1 MAKRYTSDVT
11 DKQWALVKEFFDPP
25 KPQGGRPRKYSP
37 RELVNAI
44 FYLTR
49 QGCSWRDLPKDFP
62 PWETVW
68 TARRRWSLNGT
79 LDRAHEA
86 LARAR
91 ARPLGSSTRHSSNP
105 PTVVL
110 VMRQTATNEPP
121 EQTFTS

>member
-11 DKQWALVKEFFDPP
+11 DKQWILVKEYFDPERTM
-25 KPQGGRPRKYSP
+25 GRPRKHTP
-37 RELVNAI
+37 RELLNGI
-44 FYLTR
+44 LYLTR

-62 PWETVW
+62 PWGTVW
-68 TARRRWSLNGT
+68 TARRRWTLNGA

-91 ARPLGSSTRHSSNP
+91 ARPLGSSIRHSSNP

-110 VMRQTATNEPP
+110 VMRQMATNEPP
-121 EQTFTS
+121 ERTSTS